1 MQNLHKFLRD
11 KLWEFFSA
19 LPVFALGLMQFP
31 ADHVNSTIG
40 TAFIWE
46 SRALTITWSWPLVKW
61 SIVLSVNHF
70 GSLKQQIADF
80 ESP

>member
-1 MQNLHKFLRD
+1 MIIPFKFLFFLFFLFFNFFLSWMQNQHKFLHE

-40 TAFIWE
+40 TAFI
-46 SRALTITWSWPLVKW
+46 
-61 SIVLSVNHF
+61 
-70 GSLKQQIADF
+70 
-80 ESP
+80 